1 MKKVVASFAA
11 YSLFCPLGMGAA
23 VAAEPFSGKSAE
35 ESAPP
40 MWTGFHAGLT
50 GGRGWAGGT
59 QAELSAA
66 PLPQPPLYIPPNPV
80 PAADPFAQDAT
91 RRIPRSAASGFIGGV
106 GLGHDWTFGDR
117 FVVGAETDFQGF
129 VGGAGDA
136 ASLSPSTIVV
146 TSNRLD
152 YLGTMRARAGWLAT
166 PALLV
171 YGTAGAAYGAPSSM
185 TQVFQP
191 NAGLFGGYGWS
202 SAASARLGWT
212 AGGGVE
218 WMFSPRWSL
227 KAEYLHYDLGSVG
240 GHTLLGVG
248 GAMELPFGDP
258 LADPILPYAY
268 LAARPTTRYD
278 GHVVRA
284 GVNYHFEGDPSSLL
298 VPIAQLDGLAQRFHD
313 AAEARPMAS
322 FATPTARGEKKPAAD
337 GVSLAASEKEKTSYY
352 VPTRAYRLEPQPD
365 IPPYVRN
372 LARIYREFEGYDW
385 LDVGLD
391 TRVRF
396 EYRKNDYRPWTD
408 VWSVDRPTQRRRPLP
423 NALWLLRT
431 RAYFGVHDILDPFRF
446 AIEVQDSRA
455 LNSLYMLQGQD
466 INATELISGYGE
478 LHFKDMFG
486 KDDRGNARPMLLRAG
501 RFHLELLDK
510 RLIAENEFRNTTNTF
525 DGFRFKIGK
534 KDNDWDID
542 SFLMRPVNRDPY
554 GFDRPDWQ
562 NWIYGAVVS
571 IRRWSEYATIQPY
584 FIGRKQYADPASAS
598 NALKVHRET
607 RAPGLRVYGALGDFD
622 YDFDVNKQFGEVGE
636 LQAFD
641 NRANA
646 IQATVQQDA
655 LAYAVEAGYTLQ
667 DHPWKPRVSAS
678 YAYGTGNKTPFD
690 SANQTF
696 DIFYGFNQPF
706 SRNDYIAWN
715 NVRAPKLRL
724 EFSPAKDLQIDSAF
738 SAYWLASGASPWDR
752 ANLSAPL
759 GNRGAFIGTEV
770 DVRLRYKLSQ
780 FVSLA
785 ASYARFWPGSFTTSF
800 APSVDLQPYYPQV
813 FPGQTGTTSGL
824 TARPTDFF
832 YLEMTANAFGDGKP
846 ITGYPALEWAGLA
859 SAREDR
865 AKAPPPSWRDIY
877 VGVNLGAAWA
887 TPRSTVSTAPIS
899 SAPPSAGVA
908 AASRMAPTDMNL
920 DGFIGGVQIGVNR
933 KLNESFVAGVEADL
947 HGVSDNADSRAQLAS
962 SAAIG
967 NTFLSFGQRLVKLD
981 YLGTIRPR
989 LGYLLTP
996 SLQLYATGGLAFAGV
1011 TSSAALFTERV
1022 GGITTTLANPLYQD
1036 TRLGWTAGGGVEW
1049 ALDPSWSAKAEYLHY
1064 DLGDIRVTTAMIHPS
1079 AFYRVGVLGE
1089 TRFDGNL
1096 IQAGLNR
1103 HFDWPVED

>member
-1 MKKVVASFAA
+1 MKKIVVSFAA
-11 YSLFCPLGMGAA
+11 YSLFCPLGVGSAA
-23 VAAEPFSGKSAE
+23 AADPLGGKSPE
-35 ESAPP
+35 DSAPP
-40 MWTGFHAGLT
+40 IWTGFHAGLG
-50 GGRGWAGGT
+50 GGRSWAGDT

-66 PLPQPPLYIPPNPV
+66 PLPQPLLYIPPNAV
-80 PAADPFAQDAT
+80 PAADPFALDAS
-91 RRIPRSAASGFIGGV
+91 RRIGRSAASGFIGG
-106 GLGHDWTFGDR
+106 GQIGYDHTFGER
-117 FVVGAETDFQGF
+117 FLVGAEADFQGF

-136 ASLSPSTIVV
+136 ASLSPSTIFI

-152 YLGTMRARAGWLAT
+152 YLGTVRARAGFLAT
-166 PALLV
+166 PALLL
-171 YGTAGAAYGAPSSM
+171 YGTAGAAYGGPSSL
-185 TQVFQP
+185 TQIFQP
-191 NAGLFGGYGWS
+191 SAGIFGGYGWS
-202 SAASARLGWT
+202 SAAGSRLGWT

-218 WMFSPRWSL
+218 WMVAPKWSV
-227 KAEYLHYDLGSVG
+227 KAEYLYYDLGSVG
-240 GHTLLGVG
+240 GHALLGVG

-258 LADPILPYAY
+258 LADPIFPYAY
-268 LAARPTTRYD
+268 LAANPKTRFD
-278 GHVVRA
+278 GHVIRA
-284 GVNYHFEGDPSSLL
+284 GVNYHFDGNPSSLL
-298 VPIAQLDGLAQRFHD
+298 LPIEQLDALAQRFHRAD
-313 AAEARPMAS
+313 EARPTASLAAPMA
-322 FATPTARGEKKPAAD
+322 RDEKKPAAD
-337 GVSLAASEKEKTSYY
+337 AAPTRASTSYY
-352 VPTRAYRLEPQPD
+352 VPTHAYRLEPQPD
-365 IPPYVRN
+365 TPPYVRN
-372 LARIYREFEGYDW
+372 LAKIYREFDGYDW

-391 TRVRF
+391 SRVRF

-408 VWSVDRPTQRRRPLP
+408 NWADRPTQRRRPLP
-423 NALWLLRT
+423 NSLWLLRT
-431 RAYFGVHDILDPFRF
+431 RAYLGVHDILDPFRF
-446 AIEVQDSRA
+446 AVEVQDSRA
-455 LNSLYMLQGQD
+455 LNSLYQLQGQD
-466 INATELISGYGE
+466 INTAELISGYGE

-486 KDDRGNARPMLLRAG
+486 KDDRGNARPLFLRAG
-501 RFHLELLDK
+501 RFHFELLDK

-525 DGFRFKIGK
+525 DGFRLKIGK

-584 FIGRKQYADPASAS
+584 FLGRKQYADPASAS

-607 RAPGLRVYGALGDFD
+607 RAPGIRVYGALGDFD
-622 YDFDVNKQFGEVGE
+622 YDLDVNKQFGEAGE
-636 LQAFD
+636 FQAFD

-655 LAYAVEAGYTLQ
+655 LAYAIEAGYTLQ

-738 SAYWLASGASPWDR
+738 SAYWLASGAAAWDR

-770 DVRLRYKLSQ
+770 DVRLRYKLSR
-780 FVSLA
+780 FVSLS

-800 APSVDLQPYYPQV
+800 APSNDLQPYYPQS
-813 FPGQTGTTSGL
+813 FPGQTATTNGITS
-824 TARPTDFF
+824 RPTDFF
-832 YLEMTANAFGDGKP
+832 YLEMTTNAFGDGQP
-846 ITGYPALEWAGLA
+846 ISGNPALDFMGL
-859 SAREDR
+859 SPARQAQD
-865 AKAPPPSWRDIY
+865 KAPPPSWRDVY
-877 VGVNLGAAWA
+877 VGVNMGAAWA

-908 AASRMAPTDMNL
+908 AASRMAPADMNL
-920 DGFIGGVQIGVNR
+920 DGFIGGIQIGMNR
-933 KLNESFVAGVEADL
+933 KLNDNLVAGLEADL

-962 SAAIG
+962 STSIG
-967 NTFLSFGQRLVKLD
+967 NTFLSYGQRMVKLD

-1049 ALDPSWSAKAEYLHY
+1049 ALDSDWSAKAEYLHY
-1064 DLGDIRVTTAMIHPS
+1064 DLGEIRVSTAMIHPS

-1089 TRFDGNL
+1089 TQFSGNL

-1103 HFDWPVED
+1103 HFDWPIKD